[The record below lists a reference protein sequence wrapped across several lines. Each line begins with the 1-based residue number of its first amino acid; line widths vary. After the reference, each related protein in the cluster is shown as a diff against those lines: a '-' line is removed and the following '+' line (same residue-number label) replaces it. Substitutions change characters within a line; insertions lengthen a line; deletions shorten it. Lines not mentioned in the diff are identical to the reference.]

1 MGKKSA
7 GVSVKPPKATC
18 CVSKKRCSSCPIRML
33 KEGTLPDG
41 YGVKK
46 RALVKVDPDAP
57 DIVRPAK
64 GKKSK
69 QKAKKKKAKQ
79 KARKAQ
85 QVTSPRSVDRLG
97 RAA

>member
-1 MGKKSA
+1 MGKQSE
-7 GVSVKPPKATC
+7 GVAVKPPKATC
-18 CVSKKRCSSCPIRML
+18 CVSKKRCGSCPIRML

-69 QKAKKKKAKQ
+69 QKAKKKAKQ
-79 KARKAQ
+79 KARKAE
-85 QVTSPRSVDRLG
+85 QVTSPRSADRLDQ
-97 RAA
+97 AA